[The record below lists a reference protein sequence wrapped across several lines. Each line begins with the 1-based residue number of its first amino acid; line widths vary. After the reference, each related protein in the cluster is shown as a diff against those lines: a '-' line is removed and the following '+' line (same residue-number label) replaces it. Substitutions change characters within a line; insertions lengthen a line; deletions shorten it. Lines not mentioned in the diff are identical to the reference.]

1 MIVKDNDGNIVYW
14 TVVKAVGTGGRIRNE
29 GYSDTPQGTYKILG
43 WRKTGTKRYN
53 RISFGPNQLLALE
66 YQGGEGGNRQ
76 GMHAHEGRQE
86 GKYKKRKNLAS
97 THGCLRVNDDDIAEI
112 KKITD
117 KLEKDDST
125 EKKGNL
131 TLIDDLSK
139 PVVYDDK
146 RNEGSAETVKNENLS
161 FKEVMKKYKIESNKT
176 MKELHEAMKGINKV
190 LEDINNKT
198 NESKKKDAKSKG

>member
-1 MIVKDNDGNIVYW
+1 
-14 TVVKAVGTGGRIRNE
+14 
-29 GYSDTPQGTYKILG
+29 
-43 WRKTGTKRYN
+43 
-53 RISFGPNQLLALE
+53 
-66 YQGGEGGNRQ
+66 
-76 GMHAHEGRQE
+76 MHAHEGRQE

-161 FKEVMKKYKIESNKT
+161 FKEVMEKYKIESNKT